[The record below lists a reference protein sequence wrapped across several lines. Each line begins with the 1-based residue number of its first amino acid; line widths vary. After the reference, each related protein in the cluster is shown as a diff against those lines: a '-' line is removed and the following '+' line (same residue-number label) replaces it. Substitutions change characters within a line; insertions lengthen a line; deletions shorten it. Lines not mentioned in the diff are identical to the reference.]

1 MPSPVPAQ
9 EAATAAVAASD
20 KAARLDALYEQYWE
34 ELLKLNPLQATF
46 QGDNRYNDQLPDF
59 YSAKFRANSHDC
71 NTRWLQ
77 KIEAVGSEGLSGQD
91 LLSYEIFVR
100 DAKDSLE
107 SEKYPGWMMPVNQ
120 MGSIASY
127 AIMLGSGTGA
137 QPFKTVEDYD
147 NWLARA
153 NRMPELFDTAID
165 NMRQGMR
172 TERRAVGEGGVREV
186 KIRGGA
192 VK

>member
-1 MPSPVPAQ
+1 MPSPVSAQ
-9 EAATAAVAASD
+9 EAATAAGAASD

-59 YSAKFRANSHDC
+59 YSAKFRAKSHYFT
-71 NTRWLQ
+71 TRWLQ

-107 SEKYPGWMMPVNQ
+107 SEKYPGWMRSEEHTSEHQSLMR
-120 MGSIASY
+120 ISY
-127 AIMLGSGTGA
+127 AVFCLQKKNRNRSNGISML
-137 QPFKTVEDYD
+137 
-147 NWLARA
+147 
-153 NRMPELFDTAID
+153 
-165 NMRQGMR
+165 
-172 TERRAVGEGGVREV
+172 
-186 KIRGGA
+186 
-192 VK
+192 